1 MEALNNLWTLIQ
13 YFILGLVQGVTEPIP
28 VSSSGHLIIIRELF
42 NIEARGLSFEIFV
55 NFASLL
61 AVMLIYRKDIVR
73 LIFNTWKFLFKGD
86 KTVKSDF
93 MFVVYLVIA
102 TIPVGIIGVLFGDV
116 LGETLSGTNVVG
128 ITLLITALSLWIIR
142 NLRGCKQDG
151 DISAKDAIIVGL
163 VQCVAVTPG
172 ISRSGATIVASMLVG
187 MKKET
192 ALRFSFLL
200 YIPVSLG
207 TGILEI
213 PEIVKDP
220 NMNLLWAPYLIAFI
234 TTFIATF
241 FALKWFMNV
250 MRNGKLEYFTYY
262 CVVVGILVLIFL

>member
-1 MEALNNLWTLIQ
+1 LEALNNLWTLIQ

-73 LIFNTWKFLFKGD
+73 LIVNTWKFLFKGD

-220 NMNLLWAPYLIAFI
+220 NMNLLWVPYLIAFI

-250 MRNGKLEYFTYY
+250 MRNGKLEYFAYY

>member
-1 MEALNNLWTLIQ
+1 MDALSNLWTLIQ
-13 YFILGLVQGVTEPIP
+13 YFILGIVQGVTEPIP
-28 VSSSGHLIIIRELF
+28 VSSSGHLIIVRELF

-73 LIFNTWKFLFKGD
+73 LIVNTWKFLFKGD

-102 TIPVGIIGVLFGDV
+102 TIPVGVIGVLFGDV
-116 LGETLSGTNVVG
+116 LGEALSGTNVVG

-142 NLRGCKQDG
+142 NLRGRKQDG
-151 DISAKDAIIVGL
+151 DLSAKDAVIVGL
-163 VQCVAVTPG
+163 VQSVAVTPG

-207 TGILEI
+207 TAILEI
-213 PEIVKDP
+213 PEIARDP
-220 NMNLLWAPYLIAFI
+220 AMSQLWAPYLVAFI
-234 TTFIATF
+234 TAFIASY

-250 MRNGKLEYFTYY
+250 MRHGKLEYFAYY

>member
-73 LIFNTWKFLFKGD
+73 LIVNTWKFLFKGD

-220 NMNLLWAPYLIAFI
+220 NMNLLWVPYLIAFI

-250 MRNGKLEYFTYY
+250 MRNGKLEYFAYY